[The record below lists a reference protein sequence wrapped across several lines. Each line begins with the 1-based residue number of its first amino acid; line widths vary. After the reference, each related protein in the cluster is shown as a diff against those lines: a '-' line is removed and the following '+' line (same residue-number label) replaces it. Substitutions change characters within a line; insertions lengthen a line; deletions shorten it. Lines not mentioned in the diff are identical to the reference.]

1 MNLRSDR
8 TKKGVARAGARSL
21 LHACGVTLGQLDKP
35 FIGIANAFTDMVP
48 GHLTLRELC
57 RTVEMGICAG
67 GGVPFQFGAPAICDG
82 IAMGHSG
89 MFYSLPSREII
100 ADLVETMAEAHA
112 FDGLILLTAC
122 DKITPGMLM
131 AAARL
136 DIPAIVVTAGPMY
149 SGNLGGRRLSLVRDT
164 FEAVGR
170 FRAGKMTAEELAE
183 SEMRACPGPGSCQG
197 LYTANTMAC
206 ISEAM
211 GMSLV
216 GCGTAIAGMAKKSR
230 IAYESGERVVELV
243 RQGVT
248 ARAIMTEQAFVN
260 GVRIDMALGG
270 STNTCLHLPA
280 IAHDAGLDL
289 PLDRFDVLSRETP
302 QITSIL
308 PGGEH
313 FMEDLESAGGIPAT
327 MRALGDLITEAPTV
341 SGKTTREIAA
351 AAQIMDDDVI
361 RTKETAYAP
370 EGGIAV
376 LKGNLSPDGCVVKQ
390 SAVSAAMRKFTG
402 RARCFDGE
410 EAAMDAILAGKVED
424 GTVLVI
430 RYEGPRGGP
439 GMREMLS
446 PTAALTGMDK
456 EDTVALITDGRFS
469 GGTRGPCLGH
479 VSPEAAT
486 GGPIALVQDGDSI
499 TIDIPSRSLTLHVD
513 DAELERRR
521 AAWRAPEPK
530 VKTGWLARYASLVRP
545 ADTGAVLKAPG
556 E

>member
-1 MNLRSDR
+1 MELRSDR
-8 TKKGVARAGARSL
+8 AKKGVARAGARAL
-21 LHACGVTLGQLDKP
+21 LYACGVTRGQLEKP

-57 RTVEMGICAG
+57 HVVENGISAG
-67 GGVPFQFGAPAICDG
+67 GGVPFSFGAPAICDG

-100 ADLVETMAEAHA
+100 ADLVESMAEAHA
-112 FDGLILLTAC
+112 FDGLILLTDC

-131 AAARL
+131 GAARL

-149 SGNLGGRRLSLVRDT
+149 SGNLGGRRLSLVKDT

-170 FRAGKMTAEELAE
+170 FRAGLMTAEELAE

-206 ISEAM
+206 LTEAM
-211 GMSLV
+211 GMSLP
-216 GCGTAIAGMAKKSR
+216 GCGTGLAGMANKSR
-230 IAYESGERVVELV
+230 IAYDSGERIVGLV
-243 RQGVT
+243 REGIG
-248 ARAIMTEQAFVN
+248 ARTIMTEAAFRN
-260 GVRIDMALGG
+260 AVRVDMALGG
-270 STNTCLHLPA
+270 SSNTCLHLPA
-280 IAHDAGLDL
+280 IGHEVGLDL
-289 PLDRFDVLSRETP
+289 PLDTFDRLSRGTP

-313 FMEDLESAGGIPAT
+313 FMEDLEFAGGVPAVLK
-327 MRALGDLITEAPTV
+327 ALGDLIEDSMTV
-341 SGKTTREIAA
+341 SGKMIGEIAG
-351 AAQIMDDDVI
+351 AAQIMDTDVV

-376 LKGNLSPDGCVVKQ
+376 LTGNLAPDGCVVKQ

-402 RARCFDGE
+402 RARCFDSE
-410 EAAMDAILAGKVED
+410 EACMEAILANRIED
-424 GTVLVI
+424 GSVLVI

-446 PTAALTGMDK
+446 PTSALTGMGK
-456 EDTVALITDGRFS
+456 EETVALITDGRFS

-479 VSPEAAT
+479 VSPEAAV
-486 GGPIALVQDGDSI
+486 GGPIALVRDGEEI
-499 TIDIPSRSLTLHVD
+499 TIDIPDRSLTVHVD
-513 DAELERRR
+513 DEELARRR
-521 AAWRAPEPK
+521 AAWQAPEPK
-530 VKTGWLARYASLVRP
+530 VKTGWLARYASLVQP
-545 ADTGAVLKAPG
+545 AHTGAVLEPR
-556 E
+556 

>member
-1 MNLRSDR
+1 MSLRSDR
-8 TKKGVARAGARSL
+8 MKKGVARAGARSL
-21 LHACGVTLGQLDKP
+21 LHACGVTLKQLDKP

-57 RTVEMGICAG
+57 RTVEMGISAG
-67 GGVPFQFGAPAICDG
+67 GGVPFQFGSPAICDG

-100 ADLVETMAEAHA
+100 ADIVETMAEAHA
-112 FDGLILLTAC
+112 LDGLILLTDC

-131 AAARL
+131 GAARL

-149 SGNLGGRRLSLVRDT
+149 SGNLGGRRLSLVKDT

-170 FRAGKMTAEELAE
+170 FRAGLMTAEELAE

-206 ISEAM
+206 VSEAM
-211 GMSLV
+211 GMSLP
-216 GCGTAIAGMAKKSR
+216 GCATAMAGMAKKAR
-230 IAYESGERVVELV
+230 TAHESGERIVELV

-248 ARAIMTEQAFVN
+248 ARTIMNSQAFVN
-260 GVRIDMALGG
+260 GVRVDMALGG
-270 STNTCLHLPA
+270 SSNTCLHLPA
-280 IAHDAGLDL
+280 IAHEAGVDL

-313 FMEDLESAGGIPAT
+313 FMEDLEFAGGIPAVLK
-327 MRALGDLITEAPTV
+327 ALADLVEDTLTV
-341 SGKTTREIAA
+341 SGKTTREIVQT
-351 AAQIMDDDVI
+351 AQIMDDDVI

-376 LKGNLSPDGCVVKQ
+376 LKGNLAPDGCVVKQ
-390 SAVSAAMRKFTG
+390 SAVSAAMRTFTG
-402 RARCFDGE
+402 KACCFDSE
-410 EAAMDAILAGKVED
+410 EAAMEAILAGTIED
-424 GTVLVI
+424 GSVLVI

-446 PTAALTGMDK
+446 PTSALTGMGK

-486 GGPIALVQDGDSI
+486 GGPIALVQDGDAI
-499 TIDIPSRSLTLHVD
+499 TIDIPNRSLTLHVET
-513 DAELERRR
+513 AELERRR

-530 VKTGWLARYASLVRP
+530 IKTGWLARYASLVQPAHTGAILRP
-545 ADTGAVLKAPG
+545 AG
-556 E
+556 

>member
-1 MNLRSDR
+1 MERRSDR
-8 TKKGVARAGARSL
+8 TKKGVARAGARAL
-21 LHACGVTLGQLDKP
+21 LYACGVTPRQLEKP

-57 RTVEMGICAG
+57 RTVEMGISAG
-67 GGVPFQFGAPAICDG
+67 GGVPFQFGSPAICDG

-100 ADLVETMAEAHA
+100 ADIVETMAQAHA
-112 FDGLILLTAC
+112 FDGLILLTDC

-131 AAARL
+131 GAARV
-136 DIPAIVVTAGPMY
+136 DIPTIVVTAGPMY
-149 SGNLGGRRLSLVRDT
+149 SGNLGGRRLSLVKDT

-206 ISEAM
+206 IAEAM

-216 GCGTAIAGMAKKSR
+216 GCATAMAGMAKKNR
-230 IAYESGERVVELV
+230 IAYDSGERIVELV

-248 ARAIMTEQAFVN
+248 SRGIMTERAFVN
-260 GVRIDMALGG
+260 AVRIDMALGG
-270 STNTCLHLPA
+270 SSNTCLHLPA
-280 IAHDAGLDL
+280 IAHEAGLDL
-289 PLDRFDVLSRETP
+289 PLDRFDELSRETP

-313 FMEDLESAGGIPAT
+313 FMEDLEFAGGIPAT
-327 MRALGDLITEAPTV
+327 MKALGDLIEDVPTV
-341 SGKTTREIAA
+341 SGPSTREIAA
-351 AAQIMDDDVI
+351 AAMILDDDVI
-361 RTKETAYAP
+361 RTRETAYAP

-376 LKGNLSPDGCVVKQ
+376 LKGNLAPDGCVVKQ

-402 RARCFDGE
+402 RACCFDSE
-410 EAAMDAILAGKVED
+410 EAAMAAILGGKIED
-424 GTVLVI
+424 GSVLII

-446 PTAALTGMDK
+446 PTSALTGMGK
-456 EDTVALITDGRFS
+456 ENTVALLTDGRFS

-479 VSPEAAT
+479 VSPEAAA
-486 GGPIALVQDGDSI
+486 GGPIALVRDGDSL
-499 TIDIPSRSLTLHVD
+499 TIDIPGRSLTLHVE

-521 AAWRAPEPK
+521 AAWQAPEPK
-530 VKTGWLARYASLVRP
+530 ITTGWLARYASLVTP
-545 ADTGAVLKAPG
+545 AHTGAVLKAAG
-556 E
+556 G

>member
-1 MNLRSDR
+1 MELRSDR
-8 TKKGVARAGARSL
+8 TKKGVARAGARAL
-21 LHACGVTLGQLDKP
+21 LYACGVTPKQLEKP

-57 RTVEMGICAG
+57 RTVEMGISAG

-100 ADLVETMAEAHA
+100 ADIVETMAEAHA
-112 FDGLILLTAC
+112 FDGLILLSAC

-131 AAARL
+131 GAARL

-149 SGNLGGRRLSLVRDT
+149 SGNLGGRRLSLVKDT

-206 ISEAM
+206 LTEAM

-216 GCGTAIAGMAKKSR
+216 GCGTALAGMAKKSR
-230 IAYESGERVVELV
+230 IAYDSGERVVELV

-248 ARAIMTEQAFVN
+248 ARSIMTEPALVN
-260 GVRIDMALGG
+260 AVRIDMALGG
-270 STNTCLHLPA
+270 SSNTCLHLPA
-280 IAHDAGLDL
+280 IAREAGIDL
-289 PLDRFDVLSRETP
+289 PLDRFDGLSRETP

-313 FMEDLESAGGIPAT
+313 FMEDLEFAGGIPAT
-327 MRALGDLITEAPTV
+327 MKALGELIEDAPTV
-341 SGKTTREIAA
+341 SGKTTGEIAA

-402 RARCFDGE
+402 KACCFDSE
-410 EAAMDAILAGKVED
+410 EAAMEAILAGKIED
-424 GTVLVI
+424 GSVLVI

-446 PTAALTGMDK
+446 PTAALTGMGK

-499 TIDIPSRSLTLHVD
+499 TIDIPSRSLTLHVE

-530 VKTGWLARYASLVRP
+530 IRTGWLARYASLVQP
-545 ADTGAVLKAPG
+545 AQTGAVLKAPG

>member
-1 MNLRSDR
+1 MELRSDR
-8 TKKGVARAGARSL
+8 TKKGVARAGARAL
-21 LHACGVTLGQLDKP
+21 LYACGVTPKQLEKP

-57 RTVEMGICAG
+57 RTVEMGISAG
-67 GGVPFQFGAPAICDG
+67 GGVPFQFGSPAICDG

-100 ADLVETMAEAHA
+100 ADIVETMAQAHA
-112 FDGLILLTAC
+112 FDGLILLTDC

-131 AAARL
+131 GAARL

-149 SGNLGGRRLSLVRDT
+149 SGNLGGRRLSLVKDT

-206 ISEAM
+206 IAEAM

-216 GCGTAIAGMAKKSR
+216 GCATAMAGMAKKNR
-230 IAYESGERVVELV
+230 IAFDSGERIVELV

-248 ARAIMTEQAFVN
+248 SRSIMTEKAFVN
-260 GVRIDMALGG
+260 AVRIDMALGG
-270 STNTCLHLPA
+270 SSNTCLHLPA
-280 IAHDAGLDL
+280 IAYDAGLDL

-313 FMEDLESAGGIPAT
+313 FMEDLEFAGGIPAT
-327 MRALGDLITEAPTV
+327 MKALGDLIEDAPTV
-341 SGKTTREIAA
+341 SGPTTRQIAA

-361 RTKETAYAP
+361 RTQETAYAP

-376 LKGNLSPDGCVVKQ
+376 LKGNLAPDGCVVKQ
-390 SAVSAAMRKFTG
+390 SAVSAGMRKFTG
-402 RARCFDGE
+402 KACCFDGE
-410 EAAMDAILAGKVED
+410 EAAMAAILGGKIED
-424 GTVLVI
+424 GSVLVI

-446 PTAALTGMDK
+446 PTSALTGMGK
-456 EDTVALITDGRFS
+456 EETVALLTDGRFS

-479 VSPEAAT
+479 VSPEAAA

-513 DAELERRR
+513 ESELARRR
-521 AAWRAPEPK
+521 SAWQAPEPK
-530 VKTGWLARYASLVRP
+530 VRTGWLARYAALVTP
-545 ADTGAVLKAPG
+545 AHTGAVLKAPG

>member
-1 MNLRSDR
+1 MSLRSDQM
-8 TKKGVARAGARSL
+8 KKGVARAGARAL
-21 LHACGVTLGQLDKP
+21 LYACGIAPRQLDKP

-57 RTVEMGICAG
+57 RTVEMGISAG
-67 GGVPFQFGAPAICDG
+67 GGVPFQFGSPAICDG

-100 ADLVETMAEAHA
+100 ADIVETMAEAHA
-112 FDGLILLTAC
+112 LDGLILLTDC

-131 AAARL
+131 GAARL
-136 DIPAIVVTAGPMY
+136 NIPAIVVTAGPMY
-149 SGNLGGRRLSLVRDT
+149 SGNLGGRRLSLVKDT

-170 FRAGKMTAEELAE
+170 FRAGLMTAEELAE

-206 ISEAM
+206 IAEAM
-211 GMSLV
+211 GMSLP
-216 GCGTAIAGMAKKSR
+216 GCATAMAGMAKKAR
-230 IAYESGERVVELV
+230 IAHESGERIVELV
-243 RQGVT
+243 RQGIT
-248 ARAIMTEQAFVN
+248 ARTIMNPQAFVN

-270 STNTCLHLPA
+270 SSNTCLHLPA
-280 IAHDAGLDL
+280 IAHEAGLDL
-289 PLDRFDVLSRETP
+289 PLERFDTLSRETP
-302 QITSIL
+302 QVTSIL

-313 FMEDLESAGGIPAT
+313 FMEDLEFAGGIPAVL
-327 MRALGDLITEAPTV
+327 RALADLVEDALTV
-341 SGKTTREIAA
+341 CGKTTREILEAA
-351 AAQIMDDDVI
+351 EIMDDDVI

-376 LKGNLSPDGCVVKQ
+376 LKGNLAPDGCVVKQ
-390 SAVSAAMRKFTG
+390 SAVSAAMRTFTG
-402 RARCFDGE
+402 KACCFDSE
-410 EAAMDAILAGKVED
+410 EAAMEAILAGKIED
-424 GTVLVI
+424 GSVLVI

-446 PTAALTGMDK
+446 PTSALTGMGK

-486 GGPIALVQDGDSI
+486 GGPIALVQEGDAI

-513 DAELERRR
+513 SAELERRR

-530 VKTGWLARYASLVRP
+530 IKTGWLARYACLVQP
-545 ADTGAVLKAPG
+545 AHTGAILEPR
-556 E
+556 

>member
-8 TKKGVARAGARSL
+8 TKKGVARAGARAL
-21 LHACGVTLGQLDKP
+21 LYACGVTPRQLEKP

-57 RTVEMGICAG
+57 RSVELGISAG
-67 GGVPFQFGAPAICDG
+67 GGVPFTFGSPAICDG

-100 ADLVETMAEAHA
+100 ADIVETMAEAHA
-112 FDGLILLTAC
+112 FDGLILLTDC

-131 AAARL
+131 GAARV

-170 FRAGKMTAEELAE
+170 FRAGLMTAEELAE

-206 ISEAM
+206 LTEAM
-211 GMSLV
+211 GMSLS
-216 GCGTAIAGMAKKSR
+216 GCATALAGMAKKTR
-230 IAYESGERVVELV
+230 IAYDSGERIVQLV
-243 RQGVT
+243 REGIT
-248 ARAIMTEQAFVN
+248 ARRIMNAAAFTN
-260 GVRIDMALGG
+260 AVRIDMALGG

-280 IAHDAGLDL
+280 IAHEAGLEV
-289 PLDRFDVLSRETP
+289 PLDLIDALSRETP
-302 QITSIL
+302 QITDIL

-313 FMEDLESAGGIPAT
+313 FMEDLEFAGGIPAA
-327 MRALGDLITEAPTV
+327 MKALGDLIDDTLTV
-341 SGKTTREIAA
+341 AGKTTREVTEAA
-351 AAQIMDDDVI
+351 EIMDDDVI
-361 RTKETAYAP
+361 RTKETAYSP

-376 LKGNLSPDGCVVKQ
+376 LKGNLAPDGCVVKQ
-390 SAVSAAMRKFTG
+390 SAVSAAMRTFTG
-402 RARCFDGE
+402 KACCFDSE
-410 EAAMDAILAGKVED
+410 EAAMEAILAGSIED
-424 GTVLVI
+424 GSVLVI

-446 PTAALTGMDK
+446 PTSALTGMGK

-486 GGPIALVQDGDSI
+486 GGPIALVQDGDRI
-499 TIDIPSRSLTLHVD
+499 TIDIPNRELALHVD
-513 DAELERRR
+513 TGELERRR
-521 AAWRAPEPK
+521 AAWQAPEPK
-530 VKTGWLARYASLVRP
+530 IKTGWLARYASQVLP
-545 ADTGAVLKAPG
+545 ANTGAVLKAPG
-556 E
+556 L

>member
-1 MNLRSDR
+1 MELRSDR
-8 TKKGVARAGARSL
+8 AKKGVARAGARAL
-21 LHACGVTLGQLDKP
+21 LYACGVTRGQLEKP

-57 RTVEMGICAG
+57 RVVENGISAG
-67 GGVPFQFGAPAICDG
+67 GGVPFSFGAPAICDG

-100 ADLVETMAEAHA
+100 ADLVESMAEAHA
-112 FDGLILLTAC
+112 FDGLILLTDC

-131 AAARL
+131 GAARL

-149 SGNLGGRRLSLVRDT
+149 SGNLGGRRLSLVKDT

-170 FRAGKMTAEELAE
+170 FRAGLMTAEELAE

-206 ISEAM
+206 LTEAM
-211 GMSLV
+211 GMSLP
-216 GCGTAIAGMAKKSR
+216 GCGTGLAGMANKSR
-230 IAYESGERVVELV
+230 IAYDSGERIVGLV
-243 RQGVT
+243 REGIG
-248 ARAIMTEQAFVN
+248 ARTIMTEAAFRN
-260 GVRIDMALGG
+260 AVRVDMALGG
-270 STNTCLHLPA
+270 SSNTCLHLPA
-280 IAHDAGLDL
+280 IGHEVGLDL
-289 PLDRFDVLSRETP
+289 PLDTFDRLSRGTP

-313 FMEDLESAGGIPAT
+313 FMEDLEFAGGVPAVLK
-327 MRALGDLITEAPTV
+327 ALGDLIEDSMTV
-341 SGKTTREIAA
+341 SGKMIGEIAG
-351 AAQIMDDDVI
+351 AAQIMDTDVV

-376 LKGNLSPDGCVVKQ
+376 LTGNLAPDGCVVKQ

-402 RARCFDGE
+402 RARCFDSE
-410 EAAMDAILAGKVED
+410 EACMEAILANRIED
-424 GTVLVI
+424 GSVLVI

-446 PTAALTGMDK
+446 PTSALTGMGK
-456 EDTVALITDGRFS
+456 EETVALITDGRFS

-479 VSPEAAT
+479 VSPEAAV
-486 GGPIALVQDGDSI
+486 GGPIALVRDGEEI
-499 TIDIPSRSLTLHVD
+499 TIDIPDRSLTVHVD
-513 DAELERRR
+513 DEELARRR
-521 AAWRAPEPK
+521 AAWQAPEPK
-530 VKTGWLARYASLVRP
+530 VKTGWLARYASLVQP
-545 ADTGAVLKAPG
+545 AHTGAVLEPR
-556 E
+556 